1 MLLRLKPYWI
11 MLDINDDISQR
22 TSESTSYVCYFL
34 SIQIIEN
41 MWLEII
47 AIRSRAVTERLSRS
61 TWATVTRPTHE
72 LFTQNRE
79 SQLSTGSVWL
89 ILKDHAVALTFA
101 TAVGTWNLPS
111 NIITFLLIW
120 NRFYLVISV
129 RFFTIK
135 KNENQF

>member
-47 AIRSRAVTERLSRS
+47 AIRSRAVTERLSDRDS
-61 TWATVTRPTHE
+61 WIIHLGPRVAV
-72 LFTQNRE
+72 N
-79 SQLSTGSVWL
+79 WL
-89 ILKDHAVALTFA
+89 ILKVYALALTFA
-101 TAVGTWNLPS
+101 KAVGTWNLPS